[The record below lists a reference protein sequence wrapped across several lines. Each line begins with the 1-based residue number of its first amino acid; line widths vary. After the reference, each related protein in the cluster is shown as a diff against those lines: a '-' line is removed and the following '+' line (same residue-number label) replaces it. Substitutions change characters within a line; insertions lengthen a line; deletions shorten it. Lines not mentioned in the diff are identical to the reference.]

1 MLTSNSNN
9 KKNRVL
15 KKISLRRI
23 DDNEIHDGRI
33 LHKNSL
39 AYNFSSNDYLGLSK
53 NPNLVKG
60 SIDWSKKYG
69 TSLSSSRLITG
80 NVDFIEQIEQKVKYF
95 YKAQECLIFGSGYQ
109 LNITAIPSIFANI
122 SSNSK
127 ECIILSDK
135 LNHASIN
142 IGCKISG
149 HKTLRYKHLD
159 MNHLESLLLKYK
171 NIKNKLIVSESV
183 FSMDGDVIDIK
194 SIRLLAQKFN
204 CYLYLDEAHAVG
216 VIGENGFGIT
226 EQFKQKNDREIT
238 TGTFSKAFGAFGSFI
253 CCSSLIKKNLVN
265 YCSGFIYT
273 TALPPNVLGSIYMSL
288 NEMPKLSQKRK
299 KLLENSNFMR
309 AALNDQ
315 GFSTLNSKTNI
326 IPVLNN
332 SKTNYEKICKHLLKE
347 GFFTS
352 LIRPPTVP
360 FRMDRIRLSLTS
372 HINKEIII
380 KFLKVL
386 KDFEK

>member
-9 KKNRVL
+9 KKNRQLKRIIL
-15 KKISLRRI
+15 KKI
-23 DDNEIHDGRI
+23 NKKETHDGRI
-33 LHKNSL
+33 LYNNIL

-53 NPNLVKG
+53 NPNLIKG

-69 TSLSSSRLITG
+69 TSLSSSRLVTG
-80 NVDFIEQIEQKVKYF
+80 NVDFVEQIEEKIKFF
-95 YKAQECLIFGSGYQ
+95 YKAEECLIFGSGYQ
-109 LNITAIPSIFANI
+109 LNITAIPSIFSNI
-122 SSNSK
+122 SRNSH

-149 HKTLRYKHLD
+149 HKTLRYRHLD

-171 NIKNKLIVSESV
+171 NIKHKLIVSESV
-183 FSMDGDVIDIK
+183 FSMDGDIIDIE
-194 SIRLLAQKFN
+194 SIRLLAKKFN

-216 VIGENGFGIT
+216 VAGRNGFGVS
-226 EQFKQKNDREIT
+226 EQLNKKNNREIT
-238 TGTFSKAFGAFGSFI
+238 VGTFSKAFGAYGSFV

-273 TALPPNVLGSIYMSL
+273 TALPPNVLGSIFVSI

-299 KLLENSNFMR
+299 QLLENSNYMR
-309 AALNDQ
+309 EALINL

-326 IPVLNN
+326 IPVLKN
-332 SKTNYEKICKHLLKE
+332 SKTNYEKICKHLLKK

-360 FRMDRIRLSLTS
+360 FKMDRIRLSLTS
-372 HINKEIII
+372 HINKKIIV